1 MTHPVFGRRSREC
14 LASSDDRLGV
24 LAEEVLRIGMDF
36 SVICGHRNKQ
46 AQNGAF
52 NYGFSKVR
60 WPNSHHNV
68 FPSRAIDVAPY
79 PIDWADE
86 RRFFLLMGLFLS
98 TAFFLEIPIIGG
110 HDWDHDYDLND
121 QSFFDIGHIQ
131 LGFER
136 H

>member
-1 MTHPVFGRRSREC
+1 MTPIFGRRSREC
-14 LASSDDRLGV
+14 LATCDDRLV
-24 LAEEVLRIGMDF
+24 IVAEETLRIGMDF
-36 SVICGHRNKQ
+36 SVICGARGKE

-60 WPNSHHNV
+60 WPDSKHNET
-68 FPSRAIDVAPY
+68 PSKALDFAPY
-79 PIDWADE
+79 PIDWSDH
-86 RRFFLLMGLFLS
+86 RRFYLLMGLFLS

-110 HDWDHDYDLND
+110 HDWDYDYDLND

-136 H
+136 